1 MLEEDGGKAVMGFS
15 PLEKPIAVTL
25 GRERWI
31 GRESMFTERE
41 GVTSMMRIPKVQSGM
56 VESFRK
62 SSSFSRIVV

>member
-31 GRESMFTERE
+31 GRESMFVYRKRE
-41 GVTSMMRIPKVQSGM
+41 GVTTDKYDENSEGAKWEGG
-56 VESFRK
+56 EL
-62 SSSFSRIVV
+62 